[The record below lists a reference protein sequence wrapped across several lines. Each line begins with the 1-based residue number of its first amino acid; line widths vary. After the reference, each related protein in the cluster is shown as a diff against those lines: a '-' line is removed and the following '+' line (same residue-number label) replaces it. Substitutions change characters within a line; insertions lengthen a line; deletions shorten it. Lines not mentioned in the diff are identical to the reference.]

1 MYRAVRQY
9 WRQPEHFYWLTS
21 FLAARDAQRATCRVI
36 AAMVAALALVP
47 LAMQW
52 SPAGPQTDTARW
64 IAAIVTVCGVGLAL
78 TWLRRRW
85 PSHAQS
91 AAFVVASALC
101 IAAGALVMS
110 DPHAGLLLAA
120 GFAVL
125 GGYASLFHTAGHL
138 LFVLA
143 VAEATALTLALRIAD
158 VGDPVSAAMAL
169 LTVTAVNIAVPS
181 ACHLML
187 YALDIDIDTDDIDKL
202 TGLLN
207 RPAFY
212 RAAGNMV
219 SRCRDDDKRLVLV
232 LIDLDNMRLL
242 RATDGEIACE
252 RARVAVAQTLRET
265 TRHNAFVGR
274 VGSDQYLIADTFS
287 TPDSF
292 PLVERVR
299 KAVAGT
305 PPRVTASIGVVSTPM
320 RGLGSCPPDELL
332 DELIGIAT
340 TAMKDARAAGGNQ
353 ARYVN
358 CEKPAALDS
367 LRHCGEAET

>member
-1 MYRAVRQY
+1 MYRALLRY
-9 WRQPEHFYWLTS
+9 WRQPAHYYWLTS
-21 FLAARDAQRATCRVI
+21 FLAARDAQQATCRMI
-36 AAMVAALALVP
+36 AGLVAVLALVP

-52 SPAGPQTDTARW
+52 SPAGPHTDTARW
-64 IAAIVTVCGVGLAL
+64 IAAAATVCGAALAL
-78 TWLRRRW
+78 IWLRRRW
-85 PSHAQS
+85 PSHGQS
-91 AAFVVASALC
+91 AAFAVVSALC

-110 DPHAGLLLAA
+110 NALAGLLFAA

-125 GGYASLFHTAGHL
+125 GGYVALFHTAGQL
-138 LFVLA
+138 LLVLT
-143 VAEATALTLALRIAD
+143 VAEATALTLALRVAD
-158 VGDPVSAAMAL
+158 AGDPVSAVMVM
-169 LTVTAVNIAVPS
+169 LTVTAVNIGVPA
-181 ACHLML
+181 ACHLIL
-187 YALDIDIDTDDIDKL
+187 RALDTDTDTDIDTL

-207 RPAFY
+207 RASFY

-274 VGSDQYLIADTFS
+274 LGHDEYLIADTFS

-299 KAVAGT
+299 NAVAST
-305 PPRVTASIGVVSTPM
+305 PPRVTASIGVVSTLM

-340 TAMKDARAAGGNQ
+340 VAMNDARAAGGNQ
-353 ARYVN
+353 ARYVT
-358 CEKPAALDS
+358 CDKPAVLDG
-367 LRHCGEAET
+367 LRRCSEGEPQ